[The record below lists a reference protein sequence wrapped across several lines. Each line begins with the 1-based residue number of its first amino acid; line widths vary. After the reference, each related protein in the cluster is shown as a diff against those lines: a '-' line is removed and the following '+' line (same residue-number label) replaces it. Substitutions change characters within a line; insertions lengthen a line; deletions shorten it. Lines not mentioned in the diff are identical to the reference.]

1 MYKKTIGIYEQ
12 QDVNKLLQELEEWR
26 VKNKL
31 SRTKLAKRIG
41 LRSYV
46 TTFYWYKGKSKPY
59 PRHIWRIIQLLG
71 KKLSIEEYKQWR
83 KERIK

>member
-12 QDVNKLLQELEEWR
+12 QDIEKLLNELEGWR
-26 VKNKL
+26 LVQKL
-31 SRTKLAKRIG
+31 SRAKLAKRIG

-46 TTFYWYKGKSKPY
+46 ALYYWYVGKSKPY
-59 PRHIWRIIQLLG
+59 PRHVWRIIQLLG
-71 KKLSIEEYKQWR
+71 KKLSVEEYKQWR

>member
-12 QDVNKLLQELEEWR
+12 QDIEKLLNELEGWR
-26 VKNKL
+26 LVQKL
-31 SRTKLAKRIG
+31 SRAKLAKRIG

-46 TTFYWYKGKSKPY
+46 ALYYWYAGRSKPY
-59 PRHIWRIIQLLG
+59 PRHVWRIIQLLG
-71 KKLSIEEYKQWR
+71 KKLSVEEYKQWR

>member
-12 QDVNKLLQELEEWR
+12 QDIESLLKELDDWR
-26 VKNKL
+26 KKQKL
-31 SRTKLAKRIG
+31 SRAKLAKRIG

-46 TTFYWYKGKSKPY
+46 ALYYWYVGKAKPY
-59 PRHIWRIIQLLG
+59 PRHVWRIIQLLG
-71 KKLSIEEYKQWR
+71 KRLSIEEYKQWK